1 MSNATIQQVL
11 YLNYLKEEYGNQL
24 KASMIAGITANQVNQ
39 NTAQQ
44 TAMKTLF
51 GGLVMEQDPN
61 FYSDYEKLGGDVE
74 YLKFAVECFKEIRAM
89 FVRQG

>member
-11 YLNYLKEEYGNQL
+11 YLNYLKEEYGSQL
-24 KASMIAGITANQVNQ
+24 KASMIAGIAANQVNQ

-44 TAMKTLF
+44 TAMNTLF
-51 GGLVMEQDPN
+51 GGLVMERDPN